1 MKQVEK
7 ISLAC
12 LKSKL
17 TRNEMKNVMAGSGSS
32 GSTDCADSA
41 AKRTNLHE
49 QADHD
54 WYGYCYTSEQY
65 NAMYNYYYAACVT
78 G

>member
-17 TRNEMKNVMAGSGSS
+17 TRNEMKNVMAGSGGGMSCS
-32 GSTDCADSA
+32 EIASMMANLEEERIHAETGSCLTSA
-41 AKRTNLHE
+41 EFNAL
-49 QADHD
+49 
-54 WYGYCYTSEQY
+54 YTSTY
-65 NAMYNYYYAACVT
+65 NQCVA
-78 G
+78 GN